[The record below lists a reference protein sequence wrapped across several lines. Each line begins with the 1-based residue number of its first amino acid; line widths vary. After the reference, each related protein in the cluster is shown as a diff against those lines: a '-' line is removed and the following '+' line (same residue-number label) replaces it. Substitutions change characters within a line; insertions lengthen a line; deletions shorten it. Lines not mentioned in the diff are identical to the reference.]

1 MDPYP
6 LPQTELVA
14 EVLCIKTMREM
25 IQGNE
30 RPFCMAAIIPSSLNV
45 AMKRSVSGSEFG
57 AVIEGLKSD
66 FEVFSEHVRLL
77 FPCPNL

>member
-1 MDPYP
+1 
-6 LPQTELVA
+6 
-14 EVLCIKTMREM
+14 
-25 IQGNE
+25 
-30 RPFCMAAIIPSSLNV
+30 MAAIIPSSLNV

-77 FPCPNL
+77 VPCPNL